1 MRESFEHLPKLAF
14 GEGRAELRQDLNAY
28 RDRLANVVTGLRDLE
43 SASHTPFLY
52 KSCSVEINGLQ
63 LLASCRSSVQTR
75 TDKPSQPIAGL
86 MLSGRGYYVFEGTR
100 HEFQPGNIMYVPE
113 DVRSARIETSSTINV
128 VLDRTRLCEAFQA
141 IAGQPP
147 DARQLLRLRRF
158 QSGAA
163 LGAAGFIEHV
173 SAILAAIDMSLEN
186 PRALEILGVDQVLY
200 RLVAASIW
208 PELLDAP
215 AAQKGGALDLRERAI
230 VSKLRDYIHANLGQ
244 PLQLTSLAILGGT
257 STRRVRELFL
267 RACGVTPAE
276 YIRDARLAQARQLLE
291 TAPEKRIRDIC
302 FELGFIRASSFAA
315 QYRERFGEPPLTTR
329 IRAEGKYL
337 G

>member
-1 MRESFEHLPKLAF
+1 MYEGLESLPNLAF

-28 RDRLANVVTGLRDLE
+28 RDRLAEVVTGLRDLE
-43 SASHTPFLY
+43 SVSHTPFLY

-75 TDKPSQPIAGL
+75 TDKPSQPIAGV
-86 MLSGRGYYVFEGTR
+86 MLSGRGYYVFEGKR

-113 DVRSARIETSSTINV
+113 DVRSARIETSSTINL

-163 LGAAGFIEHV
+163 LGAAGLIEHV
-173 SAILAAIDMSLEN
+173 SAIVAAIDLSLEN
-186 PRALEILGVDQVLY
+186 PRALEILGLDQVLY

-208 PELLDAP
+208 PELLEVR
-215 AAQKGGALDLRERAI
+215 AAEGGMLDPRERATL
-230 VSKLRDYIHANLGQ
+230 SRLRDHIHANLGK
-244 PLQLTSLAILGGT
+244 PLQLTSLAILAGT

-267 RACGVTPAE
+267 KGLGVTPADYMRE
-276 YIRDARLAQARQLLE
+276 ARLAQAKQLLE
-291 TAPEKRIRDIC
+291 SEPGKRIRDISA
-302 FELGFIRASSFAA
+302 ELGFTRASSFAA
-315 QYRERFGEPPLTTR
+315 HYRQRFGEPPLTTR
-329 IRAEGKYL
+329 IRAEEKYL

>member
-1 MRESFEHLPKLAF
+1 MREGLENLPKLAF

-28 RDRLANVVTGLRDLE
+28 RDRLAEVVTGLRDLE
-43 SASHTPFLY
+43 SVSHTPFLY

-63 LLASCRSSVQTR
+63 LLASCRPSVQTR

-86 MLSGRGYYVFEGTR
+86 MLSGRGSYVFEGKR

-113 DVRSARIETSSTINV
+113 DVRSARIETSSTINL

-163 LGAAGFIEHV
+163 LGAGGLIEHV
-173 SAILAAIDMSLEN
+173 SAIVSAIDLSLEN
-186 PRALEILGVDQVLY
+186 PRALEVLGLDQVLY
-200 RLVAASIW
+200 GLVAAAIW
-208 PELLDAP
+208 PELLEVR
-215 AAQKGGALDLRERAI
+215 AAEGGMLDPRERATL
-230 VSKLRDYIHANLGQ
+230 SRLRDHIHANLGK
-244 PLQLTSLAILGGT
+244 PLQLTSLAILAGT
-257 STRRVRELFL
+257 STRRVREMFL
-267 RACGVTPAE
+267 KGLGVTPAD
-276 YIRDARLAQARQLLE
+276 YIRDARLAQAKQLLE
-291 TAPEKRIRDIC
+291 REPGKRIRDISA
-302 FELGFIRASSFAA
+302 ELGFTRASSFAA
-315 QYRERFGEPPLTTR
+315 HYRQRFGEPPLTTR
-329 IRAEGKYL
+329 IRAEEKYL